1 MLLRFLRWMAGYVLF
16 IGMGGYPEK
25 FMNLAARANIT
36 LWQVKNSKG
45 SFQARVAKSQYR
57 ELRRP
62 AKKAGMRLRV
72 KKRKGFPFFMR
83 RYRHRLGLLAGIAL
97 FFATIWFLSCLL
109 YTSPSPRDRG

>member
-45 SFQARVAKSQYR
+45 SFQARVAKASTGSCAGRQK
-57 ELRRP
+57 RP
-62 AKKAGMRLRV
+62 GCACG
-72 KKRKGFPFFMR
+72 
-83 RYRHRLGLLAGIAL
+83 
-97 FFATIWFLSCLL
+97 
-109 YTSPSPRDRG
+109 

>member
-72 KKRKGFPFFMR
+72 KKRKGFP
-83 RYRHRLGLLAGIAL
+83 L
-97 FFATIWFLSCLL
+97 FYAPLPPPPG
-109 YTSPSPRDRG
+109 TSGGNRFVFRDHLVFVASRMDY

>member
-62 AKKAGMRLRV
+62 AKKGRDAPAG
-72 KKRKGFPFFMR
+72 KKTE
-83 RYRHRLGLLAGIAL
+83 GLSL
-97 FFATIWFLSCLL
+97 FYAPLSPPPG
-109 YTSPSPRDRG
+109 TSGGNRFVFRDHLVFVASRMGY